1 MYKCP
6 VCGWQHFVVNI
17 ETPIWEVDGHGN
29 ILKQFV
35 YEPCDTDLWT
45 CAFCGANGLGKDF
58 YIADEE

>member
-1 MYKCP
+1 ML
-6 VCGWQHFVVNI
+6 Q
-17 ETPIWEVDGHGN
+17 PIVHEMIVHGN

>member
-17 ETPIWEVDGHGN
+17 DTPVWEVDGHGN

-35 YEPCDTDLWT
+35 YAPCDTDLWT

>member
-17 ETPIWEVDGHGN
+17 ETPLWEVDGHGN

-45 CAFCGANGLGKDF
+45 CAFCGANGLGKEF

>member
-6 VCGWQHFVVNI
+6 ECGGHIFEINI
-17 ETPIWEVDGHGN
+17 ETPLWEVDGRGN

-35 YEPCDTDLWT
+35 YEPCDIDLWT
-45 CAFCGANGLGKDF
+45 CASCGANGLGKEF

>member
-6 VCGWQHFVVNI
+6 ECGGHIFEINI
-17 ETPIWEVDGHGN
+17 ETPLWEVDGHGN

-35 YEPCDTDLWT
+35 YEPCDMDLWT
-45 CAFCGANGLGKDF
+45 CASCGTNGLGKEF